1 VEIVLAA
8 HKGSSNMCDEE
19 QSWHSSLL
27 LMTELKL
34 QKKTGGSQFL
44 HLKKFLVNH
53 SPRIVLETKDIAQ
66 DWLKGFQLTFCNKG
80 VPKPVH

>member
-1 VEIVLAA
+1 
-8 HKGSSNMCDEE
+8 MCDEE
-19 QSWHSSLL
+19 QSWHPSLS

-44 HLKKFLVNH
+44 HLKKFFVNH
-53 SPRIVLETKDIAQ
+53 SPSSALETKDIAQ

-80 VPKPVH
+80 VQKPIHQYKCLNLCGNCME